1 MLIFQVICLILI
13 SYQILMII
21 VRINA
26 IIDLKRKALIHTLQ
40 GVDVHSDIISIRD
53 KVQTSVFRI
62 VVYSFIII
70 ILKHLSLSW
79 LVLSLDLLFP
89 IYLLN

>member
-13 SYQILMII
+13 SYQILRII

-26 IIDLKRKALIHTLQ
+26 IIDLKRKELIHTLQ
-40 GVDVHSDIISIRD
+40 GVDVYSAIISIRD
-53 KVQTSVFRI
+53 KIQTSVFRI

-70 ILKHLSLSW
+70 ILKHLSLS
-79 LVLSLDLLFP
+79 
-89 IYLLN
+89 

>member
-13 SYQILMII
+13 SYQILRII

-40 GVDVHSDIISIRD
+40 GVDVDSTIISIRD
-53 KVQTSVFRI
+53 KIQTSVFRI

-70 ILKHLSLSW
+70 ILKHLSLS
-79 LVLSLDLLFP
+79 
-89 IYLLN
+89 

>member
-13 SYQILMII
+13 SYQILRII

-40 GVDVHSDIISIRD
+40 DVDVDSAIISIRD
-53 KVQTSVFRI
+53 KIQTSVFRI

-70 ILKHLSLSW
+70 ILKHLSLS
-79 LVLSLDLLFP
+79 
-89 IYLLN
+89 

>member
-13 SYQILMII
+13 SYQILRII

-26 IIDLKRKALIHTLQ
+26 IIDLKRKASIHTLQ
-40 GVDVHSDIISIRD
+40 GVDVDSAIISIRD

-70 ILKHLSLSW
+70 ILKHLSLS
-79 LVLSLDLLFP
+79 
-89 IYLLN
+89 

>member
-13 SYQILMII
+13 SYQILRII

-26 IIDLKRKALIHTLQ
+26 IIDLKRKALIHTLED
-40 GVDVHSDIISIRD
+40 VDVNSAIISIRD

-62 VVYSFIII
+62 VVYSFMII
-70 ILKHLSLSW
+70 ILKHLSLS
-79 LVLSLDLLFP
+79 
-89 IYLLN
+89 

>member
-13 SYQILMII
+13 SYQILRII

-40 GVDVHSDIISIRD
+40 GVDVHSAIISIRD
-53 KVQTSVFRI
+53 KVQTSVFRT

-70 ILKHLSLSW
+70 VLKHLSLS
-79 LVLSLDLLFP
+79 
-89 IYLLN
+89 

>member
-13 SYQILMII
+13 SYQILRII

-26 IIDLKRKALIHTLQ
+26 IIDLKRKALIHTLED
-40 GVDVHSDIISIRD
+40 VDVYSAIISIRD
-53 KVQTSVFRI
+53 KIQTSVFRI

-70 ILKHLSLSW
+70 ILKHLSLS
-79 LVLSLDLLFP
+79 
-89 IYLLN
+89 

>member
-13 SYQILMII
+13 SYQILIII

-40 GVDVHSDIISIRD
+40 GVDVHSVIISIRD

-70 ILKHLSLSW
+70 ILKHLSLS
-79 LVLSLDLLFP
+79 
-89 IYLLN
+89 

>member
-13 SYQILMII
+13 SYQILRII

-26 IIDLKRKALIHTLQ
+26 IIDLKRKALIHTSQ
-40 GVDVHSDIISIRD
+40 GVDVYSAIISIRD
-53 KVQTSVFRI
+53 KIQTSVFRI

-70 ILKHLSLSW
+70 ILKHLSLS
-79 LVLSLDLLFP
+79 
-89 IYLLN
+89 

>member
-13 SYQILMII
+13 SYQILRII

-26 IIDLKRKALIHTLQ
+26 IIDLKRNALIYTLQ
-40 GVDVHSDIISIRD
+40 GVDVHSAIISIRD

-70 ILKHLSLSW
+70 ILKHLSLS
-79 LVLSLDLLFP
+79 
-89 IYLLN
+89 

>member
-13 SYQILMII
+13 SYQILRII

-26 IIDLKRKALIHTLQ
+26 IIDLKRKTLIHTLQ
-40 GVDVHSDIISIRD
+40 GVDVHSAIISIRD

-70 ILKHLSLSW
+70 VLKYLSLS
-79 LVLSLDLLFP
+79 
-89 IYLLN
+89 

>member
-13 SYQILMII
+13 SYQILRII

-40 GVDVHSDIISIRD
+40 GVDIHSAIISIRD
-53 KVQTSVFRI
+53 KIQISLFKI

-70 ILKHLSLSW
+70 VLKYLSLS
-79 LVLSLDLLFP
+79 
-89 IYLLN
+89 

>member
-13 SYQILMII
+13 SYQILRII

-26 IIDLKRKALIHTLQ
+26 IIDLKRKVLIHTLQ
-40 GVDVHSDIISIRD
+40 GVDVHSAIISIRD
-53 KVQTSVFRI
+53 KIQTSVFRI

-70 ILKHLSLSW
+70 ILKHLSL
-79 LVLSLDLLFP
+79 L
-89 IYLLN
+89 

>member
-1 MLIFQVICLILI
+1 MLTFQVICLILI
-13 SYQILMII
+13 SYQILRII

-40 GVDVHSDIISIRD
+40 DVDVDSAIISIRD
-53 KVQTSVFRI
+53 KIQTSVFRI

-70 ILKHLSLSW
+70 ILKHLSLS
-79 LVLSLDLLFP
+79 
-89 IYLLN
+89 

>member
-13 SYQILMII
+13 SYQILRII

-26 IIDLKRKALIHTLQ
+26 IIDLKRKELIHTLQ
-40 GVDVHSDIISIRD
+40 GVDVNSAIISIRD
-53 KVQTSVFRI
+53 KIQTSVFRI

-70 ILKHLSLSW
+70 ILKHLSLS
-79 LVLSLDLLFP
+79 
-89 IYLLN
+89 

>member
-13 SYQILMII
+13 SYQILRII

-40 GVDVHSDIISIRD
+40 GVDVHSTIISIRD

-70 ILKHLSLSW
+70 VLKYLSLS
-79 LVLSLDLLFP
+79 
-89 IYLLN
+89 

>member
-13 SYQILMII
+13 SYQILRII

-26 IIDLKRKALIHTLQ
+26 IIDLKRKTLIHTSQ
-40 GVDVHSDIISIRD
+40 GVDVHSAIISIRD

-70 ILKHLSLSW
+70 VLKYLSLS
-79 LVLSLDLLFP
+79 
-89 IYLLN
+89 

>member
-13 SYQILMII
+13 SYQILRII

-26 IIDLKRKALIHTLQ
+26 IIDLKRKTLIHTLQ
-40 GVDVHSDIISIRD
+40 GVDVHSAIISIRD

-70 ILKHLSLSW
+70 ILKHLSLS
-79 LVLSLDLLFP
+79 
-89 IYLLN
+89 

>member
-13 SYQILMII
+13 SYQISRII

-26 IIDLKRKALIHTLQ
+26 IIDLKRKPLIHTLQ
-40 GVDVHSDIISIRD
+40 GVDVHSAIISIRD
-53 KVQTSVFRI
+53 KIQTSVFRI

-70 ILKHLSLSW
+70 ILKHLSLS
-79 LVLSLDLLFP
+79 
-89 IYLLN
+89 

>member
-13 SYQILMII
+13 SYQILRII

-26 IIDLKRKALIHTLQ
+26 IIDLKRKTLIHTLQ
-40 GVDVHSDIISIRD
+40 GVDVHSAIISIRD
-53 KVQTSVFRI
+53 KIQTSIFRI

-70 ILKHLSLSW
+70 ILKHLSLS
-79 LVLSLDLLFP
+79 
-89 IYLLN
+89 

>member
-13 SYQILMII
+13 SYQILRII

-26 IIDLKRKALIHTLQ
+26 IIDLKRKALIHILQ
-40 GVDVHSDIISIRD
+40 GVDVHSAIISIRD

-70 ILKHLSLSW
+70 VLKYLSLS
-79 LVLSLDLLFP
+79 
-89 IYLLN
+89 

>member
-13 SYQILMII
+13 SYQILRII

-26 IIDLKRKALIHTLQ
+26 IIDLKRKELIHTLQ
-40 GVDVHSDIISIRD
+40 GVDVHSAIISIRD
-53 KVQTSVFRI
+53 KIQTSVFRI

-70 ILKHLSLSW
+70 ILKHLSLS
-79 LVLSLDLLFP
+79 
-89 IYLLN
+89 

>member
-13 SYQILMII
+13 LYQISRII

-40 GVDVHSDIISIRD
+40 DVDVNSAIISIRD
-53 KVQTSVFRI
+53 KIQTSVFRI

-70 ILKHLSLSW
+70 ILKHLSLS
-79 LVLSLDLLFP
+79 
-89 IYLLN
+89 

>member
-13 SYQILMII
+13 SYQILRII

-40 GVDVHSDIISIRD
+40 SVDVHSAIISIRD
-53 KVQTSVFRI
+53 KIQTSVFRI

-70 ILKHLSLSW
+70 ILKHLSLS
-79 LVLSLDLLFP
+79 
-89 IYLLN
+89 

>member
-13 SYQILMII
+13 SYQILRII

-53 KVQTSVFRI
+53 KIQTSVFRI

-70 ILKHLSLSW
+70 ILKHLSLS
-79 LVLSLDLLFP
+79 
-89 IYLLN
+89 

>member
-13 SYQILMII
+13 SYQILRII

-26 IIDLKRKALIHTLQ
+26 IIDLKRKALIHTSQ
-40 GVDVHSDIISIRD
+40 GVDVDSAIISIRD
-53 KVQTSVFRI
+53 KIQTSVFRI

-79 LVLSLDLLFP
+79 LVLSLDL
-89 IYLLN
+89 

>member
-13 SYQILMII
+13 SYQILIII

-40 GVDVHSDIISIRD
+40 DVDVHSAIISIRD

-70 ILKHLSLSW
+70 ILKHLSLS
-79 LVLSLDLLFP
+79 
-89 IYLLN
+89 

>member
-13 SYQILMII
+13 SYQILRII

-40 GVDVHSDIISIRD
+40 GVDVHSTIISIRD
-53 KVQTSVFRI
+53 KIQTSVFRI

-70 ILKHLSLSW
+70 ILKHLSLS
-79 LVLSLDLLFP
+79 
-89 IYLLN
+89 